1 MRDSV
6 MWFLITS
13 VVVSALFVVN
23 VRHEHRIAYVAF
35 QTEQARR
42 DALDDEWGQLLVEE
56 SLWAFPHR
64 IERDASRS
72 LSMRAPNKDE
82 IKFVGI
88 NARAS
93 EVQDGTR

>member
-6 MWFLITS
+6 MWFLVTS

-42 DALDDEWGQLLVEE
+42 CLVYT
-56 SLWAFPHR
+56 SPSP
-64 IERDASRS
+64 RDITPSRMPS
-72 LSMRAPNKDE
+72 A
-82 IKFVGI
+82 
-88 NARAS
+88 A
-93 EVQDGTR
+93 

>member
-6 MWFLITS
+6 MWFLVTS

-64 IERDASRS
+64 IERDASKS
-72 LSMRAPNKDE
+72 LSMRAPSKDE
-82 IKFVGI
+82 IKFVGLD
-88 NARAS
+88 ARSS
-93 EVQDGTR
+93 EVQDGAR